1 MKPIYQD
8 ILLLEMNYGQYLV
21 GNEQY
26 AMENMQIIKILI
38 QLTNQ
43 LINSISFLITE
54 KYSKICKTKH
64 Y

>member
-8 ILLLEMNYGQYLV
+8 ILLLEMNYGQYLM

-26 AMENMQIIKILI
+26 TMENMQIIKILI

-43 LINSISFLITE
+43 LINSINFS
-54 KYSKICKTKH
+54 YYRKIQ
-64 Y
+64 